1 MYAHLVKVGDT
12 FSPRLK
18 EIRSEINPT
27 SLKAV
32 EKAHEIYK
40 EIQYPLVPMSD
51 QAVTGHQ
58 GLLLSSMDRVRM
70 LNFGESVGI
79 EFGFYATDPET
90 HERYALVQ
98 EYEYPFKHIRYAGH
112 RPTIGYFGKGL
123 QQSKEKMLTSLNDT
137 FKPLLR

>member
-1 MYAHLVKVGDT
+1 MYAHLVKTGDT

-40 EIQYPLVPMSD
+40 KIQYPFVPMSD
-51 QAVTGHQ
+51 QRMTGHQ

-70 LNFGESVGI
+70 LNFGESVGM

-90 HERYALVQ
+90 HENYAFVQ
-98 EYEYPFKHIRYAGH
+98 EYSYPTKYVRYSGH
-112 RPTIGYFGKGL
+112 KPTMRYFWKGL
-123 QQSKEKMLTSLNDT
+123 RESKEKMLTSLNDT

>member
-1 MYAHLVKVGDT
+1 MYAHLIKTGDT
-12 FSPRLK
+12 FSPRLR

-51 QAVTGHQ
+51 QRMTGHQ
-58 GLLLSSMDRVRM
+58 GLLLSSMDKVRM
-70 LNFGESVGI
+70 LNFGESIGM
-79 EFGFYATDPET
+79 EFGFFATDPET
-90 HERYALVQ
+90 HENYAFVQ
-98 EYEYPFKHIRYAGH
+98 EYSYPHKYERYSGH
-112 RPTIGYFGKGL
+112 KPRMRYFWKGL
-123 QQSKEKMLTSLNDT
+123 HDSKEKMLTSLNDT